1 MKLLVTGSAGFIGT
15 NFVRLILRER
25 PDWSV
30 VSFDKLT
37 YAGNPENLEEL
48 KNDRRHVF
56 VQGDIADPVAVRTA
70 VETHRPDAIINFAAE
85 THVDRSIHGH
95 AAEFV
100 QTNVIGTQVLLEAVK
115 DFGVSKYLHIST
127 DEVFGDLELFEGQ
140 PFTETTPYAP
150 SSPYAAS
157 KASSDLLVR
166 AYHRTYGL
174 PVLITNT
181 SNNYGP
187 YQFPEKL
194 IPYLISLGLKDQPLP
209 VYGDGLN
216 VRDWIHVEDHCSGIL
231 AVLERGTLG
240 ETYNIGA
247 TNEQHNIVVVMMLLN
262 ILGKPSS
269 LLKFVTDRP
278 GHDRRYA
285 IDSSKIQREL
295 GWRPKYGREHFAAGL
310 RATVEWYQAHPEW
323 IERAL
328 GRTPGANNPHI
339 TL

>member
-1 MKLLVTGSAGFIGT
+1 MKLFVTGSAGFIGT
-15 NFVRLILRER
+15 NFVRHILRER
-25 PDWSV
+25 PEWTV

-48 KNDRRHVF
+48 SADPRHTF
-56 VQGDIADPVAVRTA
+56 VQGDIADATAVRA
-70 VETHRPDAIINFAAE
+70 ALEAHRPDAIINFAAE

-95 AAEFV
+95 AAEFI

-115 DFGVSKYLHIST
+115 ELSIGKYLHVST
-127 DEVFGDLELFEGQ
+127 DEVFGDLELFEGA
-140 PFTETTPYAP
+140 PFTEETPYAP

-166 AYHRTYGL
+166 AYHRTYKL

-194 IPYLISLGLKDQPLP
+194 IPYLIALGLKDQPLP

-231 AVLERGTLG
+231 AVLERGTIG

-262 ILGKPSS
+262 ILGKPPS
-269 LLKFVTDRP
+269 LMKFVTDRP

-295 GWRPKYGREHFAAGL
+295 GWQPKYGAAHFAEGL
-310 RATVEWYQAHPEW
+310 RATVEWYKAHPEW

-328 GRTPGANNPHI
+328 ARAKGANPHI
-339 TL
+339 TV